1 MFVLIESPKEIIGY
15 SYVIYGI
22 VFVGYDID
30 VSCFHDPYN
39 NDIRVMFA
47 WQYWS
52 VDFSPPSRTRNDY
65 SLFFTFRIYWS
76 KILSVLIKR

>member
-1 MFVLIESPKEIIGY
+1 MLVLIESPKEIIGY

-47 WQYWS
+47 WRRFLPRE
-52 VDFSPPSRTRNDY
+52 VGVEMT
-65 SLFFTFRIYWS
+65 LFTFRIC
-76 KILSVLIKR
+76 